1 MSATP
6 QHDQVVDRIRELLHG
21 ECGVAAEVEPGS
33 LLQEDLGLDSLGA
46 LVLATGLEEHY
57 RLRLDEHEGEL
68 PATVSELA
76 ELVVRRWEEQH
87 GRDALP

>member
-1 MSATP
+1 MSAAP
-6 QHDQVVDRIRELLHG
+6 RRDAVVDHIRELLHG
-21 ECGVAAEVEPGS
+21 ECGVEAEVGPGS

-68 PATVSELA
+68 PATVAELA
-76 ELVVRRWEEQH
+76 ALVIRRWEEQH
-87 GRDALP
+87 GPGASP